1 MQHNSVTLSCESI
14 NYIGWLLYRFIEV
27 VDALV
32 RNKADLN
39 LEDKDGQT
47 AYSLGKKIEEKKI

>member
-39 LEDKDGQT
+39 LKDKDGQT
-47 AYSLGKKIEEKKI
+47 A